1 MESITMTNS
10 QTAMVSF
17 VADAVVKMADAR
29 NMNGDAAR
37 EVLKQ
42 DHKNPANQIALC
54 YLSLN
59 RQRLEAARQEK
70 DTGVRGN
77 DPIVK
82 PEYMLTFVQS
92 LMNQICWNG
101 RRLFIANSAEEFAN
115 GIDFSQDV
123 AEQVGVSVNNSHI
136 SEIIDDDFMTLNN
149 LHTWLAGQMSYLTSI
164 EPLFH
169 FSQTEKIDDAWV
181 VTHQCTSFDDAMV
194 VMTEIV
200 EQLDVDATVKQRE
213 EAATIDFSAA
223 A

>member
-1 MESITMTNS
+1 MTNL
-10 QTAMVSF
+10 TNSF
-17 VADAVVKMADAR
+17 IEAAIAR
-29 NMNGDAAR
+29 MSDTLNMNGDAAR

-59 RQRLEAARQEK
+59 RQRLEAAREEK

-82 PEYMLTFVQS
+82 PEFMLSFVQS
-92 LMNQICWNG
+92 LMNQVCWNS
-101 RRLFIANSAEEFAN
+101 RRLYLSSTNEDLAN

-123 AEQVGVSVNNSHI
+123 AEQVGVSVDNGHI
-136 SEIIDDDFMTLNN
+136 AELVDDDFMTLNN
-149 LHTWLAGQMSYLTSI
+149 LHTWLAGQMSYLTNI

-169 FSQTEKIDDAWV
+169 FAQSEKIDDVWV

-194 VMTEIV
+194 VMTEII
-200 EQLDVDATVKQRE
+200 EKLDVDSTVKQRE
-213 EAATIDFSAA
+213 EAASIDFSAA

>member
-1 MESITMTNS
+1 MTNL
-10 QTAMVSF
+10 TNSF
-17 VADAVVKMADAR
+17 IADAVAKIADGR

-54 YLSLN
+54 YLNLQ
-59 RQRLEAARQEK
+59 RQRLEAAREEK

-82 PEYMLTFVQS
+82 PEFMLSFVQS

-101 RRLFIANSAEEFAN
+101 RRLYLSNNAEDFAN

-123 AEQVGVSVNNSHI
+123 AEQVGVSVDNGHI
-136 SEIIDDDFMTLNN
+136 SELIDDDFMTLNN
-149 LHTWLAGQMSYLTSI
+149 LHTWLAGQMSYLTNI

-169 FSQTEKIDDAWV
+169 FAQSEKVDDAWV

-200 EQLDVDATVKQRE
+200 EQLDVNATVKQRE

>member
-1 MESITMTNS
+1 MTNS
-10 QTAMVSF
+10 QSAMVSF
-17 VADAVVKMADAR
+17 IADAVVKMADAR

-37 EVLKQ
+37 EILKQ

-82 PEYMLTFVQS
+82 PEFLLSFVQS
-92 LMNQICWNG
+92 LMNQVCWNA
-101 RRLFIANSAEEFAN
+101 RRLHISNNTEDFAN

-123 AEQVGVSVNNSHI
+123 AEQVGVSVDNGHI
-136 SEIIDDDFMTLNN
+136 SELVDDDFMTLNN
-149 LHTWLAGQMSYLTSI
+149 LHTWLAGQMSYLTNI

-169 FSQTEKIDDAWV
+169 FAQSEKIDDEWV

-194 VMTEIV
+194 VMKEII
-200 EQLDVDATVKQRE
+200 EQLDVNATVKQRE
-213 EAATIDFSAA
+213 EAATMDFSAA

>member
-1 MESITMTNS
+1 MTNL
-10 QTAMVSF
+10 TNSF
-17 VADAVVKMADAR
+17 LNEALIKMADAR

-59 RQRLEAARQEK
+59 RQRLEAAREEK
-70 DTGVRGN
+70 NTGVRGN

-82 PEYMLTFVQS
+82 PEFMLSFVQS
-92 LMNQICWNG
+92 LMNQVCWNG
-101 RRLFIANSAEEFAN
+101 RRLYLSNNAEDFAN

-123 AEQVGVSVNNSHI
+123 AEQVGVSVDNGHI
-136 SEIIDDDFMTLNN
+136 TELVDDDFMTLNN
-149 LHTWLAGQMSYLTSI
+149 LQHWLAGQMSYLTNI

-169 FSQTEKIDDAWV
+169 FAQSEKIDDVWV

>member
-1 MESITMTNS
+1 MTNS
-10 QTAMVSF
+10 QSAMVSF
-17 VADAVVKMADAR
+17 VADAVAKMADAR
-29 NMNGDAAR
+29 NMNGVAAR
-37 EVLKQ
+37 EVLRQ

-59 RQRLEAARQEK
+59 RQRLGAGRQEK

-82 PEYMLTFVQS
+82 PEYMLTFIQS
-92 LMNQICWNG
+92 LMNQVCWNA
-101 RRLFIANSAEEFAN
+101 RRLYLSNNKEEFAN

-123 AEQVGVSVNNSHI
+123 AEQVGVSVESGHI
-136 SEIIDDDFMTLNN
+136 GELVDDDFMTLNN
-149 LHTWLAGQMSYLTSI
+149 LHTWLAGQMSYLTII

-169 FSQTEKIDDAWV
+169 FAQSEKIDDVWV

-200 EQLDVDATVKQRE
+200 EQLDVDTTVKQRE

>member
-1 MESITMTNS
+1 MTNS
-10 QTAMVSF
+10 QTAMTTF
-17 VADAVVKMADAR
+17 VADAVAKMADAR

-149 LHTWLAGQMSYLTSI
+149 LHTWLAGQMSYLTII

-169 FSQTEKIDDAWV
+169 FAQSEKIDDVWV

-194 VMTEIV
+194 VMAEIV
-200 EQLDVDATVKQRE
+200 EQLDVDTTVKQRE

>member
-1 MESITMTNS
+1 MTNLTNS
-10 QTAMVSF
+10 FIETAI
-17 VADAVVKMADAR
+17 AR
-29 NMNGDAAR
+29 MSDTLNMNGDAAR
-37 EVLKQ
+37 EVTKQ

-59 RQRLEAARQEK
+59 RQRLEAAREEK

-82 PEYMLTFVQS
+82 PEFMLSFVQS
-92 LMNQICWNG
+92 LMNQVCWNS
-101 RRLFIANSAEEFAN
+101 RRLYLSNNAENLAN

-123 AEQVGVSVNNSHI
+123 AEQVGVSVDNRHM
-136 SEIIDDDFMTLNN
+136 SELVDDDFITLNN
-149 LHTWLAGQMSYLTSI
+149 LHTWLAGQMSYLTNI

-169 FSQTEKIDDAWV
+169 FAQSEKIDDVWV
-181 VTHQCTSFDDAMV
+181 ATHQCTSFDDAMV
-194 VMTEIV
+194 VMAKIV
-200 EQLDVDATVKQRE
+200 EQLDVDSTIKQRE